1 MAELVI
7 IVELPVGSAHDID
20 TTELALLL
28 RDVKAAN
35 IIDYG
40 NSSELDVTPIGS
52 SPQYSNEP
60 MYDPDNAVEWQQ
72 F

>member
-7 IVELPVGSAHDID
+7 IVDLPVGSAHDID

-28 RDVKAAN
+28 REVKAAN

-40 NSSELDVTPIGS
+40 NSSEVTVTPNTTQEDYAPEY
-52 SPQYSNEP
+52 SPSVDRYYEG
-60 MYDPDNAVEWQQ
+60 
-72 F
+72 